1 MKQALK
7 VLMVVVAVILFA
19 VPDWA
24 ACSQVLVVCRRFIAD
39 GSCYKCSDYFYV
51 DSEDEAQSR
60 CGELGADPYYFPG
73 IGRMAFWMR
82 GNCSCKDMDPAP

>member
-1 MKQALK
+1 MKKWLK

-19 VPDWA
+19 VPEW

-39 GSCYKCSDYFYV
+39 EACYRCSDYFYV

-73 IGRMAFWMR
+73 IGRMAVWMR
-82 GNCSCKDMDPAP
+82 GHCSCEGMDPAP